1 MGVNKVAVFFGFLLA
16 ATGAAAIWL
25 ATALMPSTQVTQLS
39 TPAAPPL
46 DGDMSTF
53 DLSPSPSPAPGI
65 SFSDLSGNTLG
76 LEDFRGQVVLV
87 NYWATWCAPCLRE
100 LPSLE
105 RMEAAVNDPEFRLLA
120 ISIDREGAEKVA
132 PFLDENGFG
141 ALPAYLD
148 PSGESA
154 VALGVV
160 GMPTTILFDRQG
172 REIGRYTGA
181 AEWDEPEAVALIRF
195 FIES

>member
-1 MGVNKVAVFFGFLLA
+1 MNKVAVFFGFLLV
-16 ATGAAAIWL
+16 ATGAISVWL
-25 ATALMPSTQVTQLS
+25 AAALMPSMD
-39 TPAAPPL
+39 ARPPL
-46 DGDMSTF
+46 DGDMITF
-53 DLSPSPSPAPGI
+53 DLSPSPNPAPGI

-76 LEDFRGQVVLV
+76 LEDFRGQLVLV

-105 RMEAAVNDPEFRLLA
+105 RMQAAVDDPGFRLLA
-120 ISIDREGAEKVA
+120 ISIDREGAEKVG
-132 PFLDENGFG
+132 PFLEENGFE
-141 ALPAYLD
+141 ALPTYLD

-154 VALGVV
+154 VALGVL

-181 AEWDEPEAVALIRF
+181 TEWDEPEAVALIRYF
-195 FIES
+195 LAS